1 MRVGI
6 MGGTFDPIHIGH
18 LIAANEVQRFENR
31 LSWGLLAVG
40 LILGGIALAVMVW
53 VVPRFLGTNTVNCTR
68 CRGSG
73 QVAEHW
79 PDPSKPG
86 GWHHVEE
93 IGRAHV

>member
-1 MRVGI
+1 MD
-6 MGGTFDPIHIGH
+6 GTI
-18 LIAANEVQRFENR
+18 
-31 LSWGLLAVG
+31 G
-40 LILGGIALAVMVW
+40 LILGGIVLAVMVW

-86 GWHHVEE
+86 GWHHVEGE
-93 IGRAHV
+93 CPKCKGKGRVRI